1 MPRPFS
7 KNPPKRRGSPPLPE
21 SVFEHTPRKRFGQN
35 FLTDR
40 NILNKLVRAAEIGPS
55 DVVLEIGP
63 GLGHLTR
70 ALAET
75 MAQVVAVE
83 VDRDLL
89 GNLRTEFA
97 HNANVHLVEGD
108 VLNHP
113 PSYWLEQAKTEPP
126 YRVVAN
132 IPYYITSAI
141 LRYLLEA
148 EPPPERI
155 VVMVQHEVAQQ
166 IIAKP
171 PHGNLLGASVQFY
184 GTPRNISIVPAGAF
198 YPRPQVDSAIVR
210 IDVARNDNDTD
221 AAHFFQVVRAGF
233 GAKRKQL
240 RNALANGLKLS
251 SDQASQLLV
260 RAGIDPA
267 RRAETLTMPEWHAL
281 AREWGADPQMR

>member
-1 MPRPFS
+1 MPRPSS
-7 KNPPKRRGSPPLPE
+7 KNPHKHRGSTPAPD
-21 SVFEHTPRKRFGQN
+21 SVIEHTPRRRFGQN

-55 DVVLEIGP
+55 GIVLEIGP

-75 MAQVVAVE
+75 GAQVISVE
-83 VDRDLL
+83 IDRDLAK
-89 GNLRTEFA
+89 NLRLEFGKIP
-97 HNANVHLVEGD
+97 NVHLVEGD
-108 VLNHP
+108 VLSHP
-113 PSYWLEQAKTEPP
+113 PDYWLDQGNARPP

-148 EPPPERI
+148 EQPPERI
-155 VVMVQHEVAQQ
+155 VVMVQRQVAQQ
-166 IIAKP
+166 LIAQP

-184 GTPRNISIVPAGAF
+184 GTPRIIGIVPAGAF

-210 IDVARNDNDTD
+210 IDVARNDNNADS
-221 AAHFFQVVRAGF
+221 APFFQTVRAGF

-240 RNALANGLKLS
+240 RNALANGLNLS
-251 SDQASQLLV
+251 SDRASLLLEH
-260 RAGIDPA
+260 AGIDPA
-267 RRAETLTMPEWHAL
+267 RRAETLTMQEWHTL
-281 AREWGADPQMR
+281 ARMWAETTQTR